1 MVSVKEYRI
10 AMPLTLE
17 EYRIAQLYMLQ
28 KKSQQESTGEGSG
41 VEIIKNEP
49 YSDGP
54 GGSGQYTEKLYH
66 VQSHLPTWVNSI
78 LPKGAFAVKECSWN
92 AYPYTRTK
100 ITISSLPKFSIS
112 IETRFLPDPGLTEN
126 VFELPSDE
134 LDEIDYAQCVDHI
147 DMCGERASDYK
158 EEEDPT
164 VYKSRVTGRGPLS
177 STWLKDTSDQAQE
190 ERGNVMCSYKLCK
203 VEFRYWGIQK
213 RVENFI
219 HDFALRRTMLKAHQQ
234 AWAWQDEWHHLNI
247 DDIRELEREAQKRL
261 AATFN
266 REEETPADNTLDN
279 EIAHCDA
286 ATNGT
291 TDIKDYSAAQTQFST
306 E

>member
-1 MVSVKEYRI
+1 MVSVREYRI
-10 AMPLTLE
+10 AMPLSLE

-49 YSDGP
+49 YQDGP
-54 GGSGQYTEKLYH
+54 GGAGQYTEKLYH
-66 VQSHLPTWVNSI
+66 IQSHLPAWINSI

-92 AYPYTRTK
+92 AYPYTKTR

-112 IETRFLPDPGLTEN
+112 IETRFLSDPGLTEN
-126 VFELPSDE
+126 VFQLSQSEM
-134 LDEIDYAQCVDHI
+134 DEIDYSQCVDHI
-147 DMCGERASDYK
+147 DMCGEKASDYK

-164 VYKSRVTGRGPLS
+164 VYQSKVTNRGPLS
-177 STWLKDTSDQAQE
+177 ASWLAEIAGKE
-190 ERGNVMCSYKLCK
+190 EAEWGSVMCSYKLCK

-247 DDIRELEREAQKRL
+247 DDIRKLELEAQRRLAETFHRTENEAQ
-261 AATFN
+261 T
-266 REEETPADNTLDN
+266 ETKPQTETHSLTPSETSAPAKPLHS
-279 EIAHCDA
+279 E
-286 ATNGT
+286 
-291 TDIKDYSAAQTQFST
+291 
-306 E
+306 

>member
-10 AMPLTLE
+10 AMPLSLE

-49 YSDGP
+49 YQDGP
-54 GGSGQYTEKLYH
+54 GGAGQYTEKLYH
-66 VQSHLPTWVNSI
+66 IQSHLPAWINSI

-92 AYPYTRTK
+92 AYPYTKTR

-112 IETRFLPDPGLTEN
+112 IETRFLSDPGLTEN
-126 VFELPSDE
+126 VFQLSQSEM
-134 LDEIDYAQCVDHI
+134 DEIDYSQCVDHI
-147 DMCGERASDYK
+147 DMCGEKASDYK

-164 VYKSRVTGRGPLS
+164 VYQSKVTNRGPLS
-177 STWLKDTSDQAQE
+177 ASWLAEIAGKE
-190 ERGNVMCSYKLCK
+190 EAEWGSVMCSYKLCK

-247 DDIRELEREAQKRL
+247 DDIRKLELEAQRRLAETFHRTENEAQ
-261 AATFN
+261 T
-266 REEETPADNTLDN
+266 ETKPQTETHSLTPSETSAPAKPLHS
-279 EIAHCDA
+279 E
-286 ATNGT
+286 
-291 TDIKDYSAAQTQFST
+291 
-306 E
+306 